1 MKNLKKVALL
11 TALFAM
17 QFVVTAPIVWAQQAH
32 VDSVDTDA
40 LVATKPVTW
49 DNFVRAE
56 TDKYFKSYSQPH
68 I

>member
-1 MKNLKKVALL
+1 
-11 TALFAM
+11 M